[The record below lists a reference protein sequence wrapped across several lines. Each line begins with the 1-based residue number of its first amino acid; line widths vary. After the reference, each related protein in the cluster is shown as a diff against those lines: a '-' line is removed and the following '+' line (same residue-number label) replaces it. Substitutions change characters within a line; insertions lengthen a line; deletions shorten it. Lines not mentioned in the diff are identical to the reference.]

1 MIGLFY
7 SVITNRIFY
16 AEETAK
22 GFLVKYCDK
31 QYPKTRKINKGSFF
45 IQATILEL
53 YEPLAGD
60 AEELVGLP
68 LFLRKNK

>member
-7 SVITNRIFY
+7 SKISNRIFY

-31 QYPKTRKINKGSFF
+31 QYPRTKKIGKGSFH

-60 AEELVGLP
+60 AEQFVGYYNP
-68 LFLRKNK
+68 FRKR